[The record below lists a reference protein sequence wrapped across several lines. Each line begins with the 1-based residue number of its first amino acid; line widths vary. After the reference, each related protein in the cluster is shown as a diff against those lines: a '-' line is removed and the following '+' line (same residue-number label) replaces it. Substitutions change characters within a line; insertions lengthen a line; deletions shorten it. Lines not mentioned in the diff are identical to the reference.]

1 MSLPDDYRKGIYT
14 DGNIIATV
22 DVRWSRDEI
31 LMHDETNDRAFTLT
45 PHELSLWER
54 VDTKVGDGLDIE
66 RIQKRIKEGDNYGI

>member
-31 LMHDETNDRAFTLT
+31 LMHDETNSRAFTLT
-45 PHELSLWER
+45 PHELSSW
-54 VDTKVGDGLDIE
+54 
-66 RIQKRIKEGDNYGI
+66 

>member
-14 DGNIIATV
+14 DGSIIATV

-31 LMHDETNDRAFTLT
+31 LMHDETNDRAFTL
-45 PHELSLWER
+45 SWER
-54 VDTKVGDGLDIE
+54 VDTKVVDGLDIE

>member
-31 LMHDETNDRAFTLT
+31 LMHDERKDKGVTLT
-45 PHELSLWER
+45 AHEQASWKR
-54 VDTKVGDGLDIE
+54 GDTKVGDGLDIE
-66 RIQKRIKEGDNYGI
+66 RIQKRIKEGDNYGL

>member
-31 LMHDETNDRAFTLT
+31 LMHDETNDKAFTLT
-45 PHELSLWER
+45 PHELSSWER

-66 RIQKRIKEGDNYGI
+66 RIQKMIKDGVGYGI

>member
-31 LMHDETNDRAFTLT
+31 LMHDETNGRAFTLT
-45 PHELSLWER
+45 PHELSSWER

>member
-22 DVRWSRDEI
+22 DVRWSIDEI

-45 PHELSLWER
+45 PHELYSWER

-66 RIQKRIKEGDNYGI
+66 RIQKRIKEGDNYGL

>member
-14 DGNIIATV
+14 DGSIIATV
-22 DVRWSRDEI
+22 DVRWSRDEV

-45 PHELSLWER
+45 PHELSSWER
-54 VDTKVGDGLDIE
+54 VGTKVGDGLDVE